1 MGGPL
6 NAYSVRKNVRF
17 IICRHVN
24 VTISIFNPYASDEGD
39 FVGKGPAV
47 SVGDMLHEPDDVPPS
62 VPEPAPDSIVSV
74 RSLLLH
80 EPTSGVTAA
89 KPRAAMIPFFKKAF
103 LSIRSV
109 LNENL

>member
-1 MGGPL
+1 VDETFRL
-6 NAYSVRKNVRF
+6 LTVIF
-17 IICRHVN
+17 IENGKPARSLLISF
-24 VTISIFNPYASDEGD
+24 VTSDEGD

-62 VPEPAPDSIVSV
+62 VPEPVPDSIVSV

-89 KPRAAMIPFFKKAF
+89 KPKAAMMPFFKKAF
-103 LSIRSV
+103 LSI
-109 LNENL
+109 